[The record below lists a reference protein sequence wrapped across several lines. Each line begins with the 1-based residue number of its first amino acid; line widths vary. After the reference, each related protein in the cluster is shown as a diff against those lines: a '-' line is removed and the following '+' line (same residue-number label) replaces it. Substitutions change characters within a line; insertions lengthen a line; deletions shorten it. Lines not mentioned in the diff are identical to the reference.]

1 MALLG
6 GGIRRIRT
14 LANGRGE
21 SLYMVMVNGEQT
33 TRVET
38 FSRLCLRATRLFSA
52 L

>member
-21 SLYMVMVNGEQT
+21 SLYVVMVNG
-33 TRVET
+33 VET
-38 FSRLCLRATRLFSA
+38 AHVETLARLCLRATRLFSA